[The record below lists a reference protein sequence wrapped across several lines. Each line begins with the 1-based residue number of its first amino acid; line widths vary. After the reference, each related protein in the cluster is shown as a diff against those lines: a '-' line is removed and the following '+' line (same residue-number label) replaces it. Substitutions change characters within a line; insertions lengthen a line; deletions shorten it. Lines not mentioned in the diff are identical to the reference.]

1 MNFSGNKAVR
11 FLDFLL
17 RDSYSRQ
24 IVFKSTTVNWVWP
37 DVPSHAQPRPD
48 LPKRVGVTYNKVV
61 IVTLK
66 NSSGRKIN

>member
-37 DVPSHAQPRPD
+37 DVPSHAQTC
-48 LPKRVGVTYNKVV
+48 LNV
-61 IVTLK
+61 
-66 NSSGRKIN
+66 SGGDFQQTGYCHIKK

>member
-37 DVPSHAQPRPD
+37 DVPSHAQTCLNVSGDD
-48 LPKRVGVTYNKVV
+48 LQQTGYCHIKK
-61 IVTLK
+61 
-66 NSSGRKIN
+66 